1 MRGKHRPEICPVNEV
16 TDLVRCYSGVKKAAD
31 GLAEVITGPGTA
43 HVEIFDAVLLL
54 GNIGEV
60 KIDGKG
66 PHQMNGPIAVQPG
79 QQIGEFGD
87 NAGGAARLAKSLG
100 KMAHF
105 LNGIEKRLA
114 VLADKGISQLMP
126 QTPDI
131 GPQRCIGSFGA
142 PGN

>member
-1 MRGKHRPEICPVNEV
+1 MCGKHGSEICPVNEV
-16 TDLVRCYSGVKKAAD
+16 TDLVRRYAGIKKTTD
-31 GLAEVITGPGTA
+31 RLAKVITGPGAA

-60 KIDGKG
+60 KVDGKG
-66 PHQMNGPIAVQPG
+66 PHQMNGSIAVQSG
-79 QQIGEFGD
+79 QQIGEFGG
-87 NAGGAARLAKSLG
+87 NASGAARLAKSLC
-100 KMAHF
+100 KMAYF

-126 QTPDI
+126 QTPNI
-131 GPQRCIGSFGA
+131 GPQRCIGSFGP